1 MDDNYAWYHEL
12 KYQIHQWKSTFY
24 LKLSGVFIKVASF
37 FSDAADKHIDGMKE
51 YAAMLKR
58 SAMKKEM
65 IKWITQKESMDSKS
79 ETSPTSSQEKSG
91 KPE

>member
-1 MDDNYAWYHEL
+1 MDDNYSWYDEL
-12 KYQIHQWKSTFY
+12 KYQYHQWKSTFY

-58 SAMKKEM
+58 SLKEG
-65 IKWITQKESMDSKS
+65 DD
-79 ETSPTSSQEKSG
+79 
-91 KPE
+91 